1 MCVYHL
7 KSDIVEIVS
16 KSHAKKRTVGV
27 VPTMGALHDGHLS
40 LVKKACSENDQV
52 WVSIFV
58 NPTQFDNTNDLNKY
72 PKTLKQDL
80 KKLKSISNNILVFAP
95 SVKEMYPKKITAQ
108 SFSFEGLDT
117 VMEGAFRKGH
127 FNGVGTIV
135 LELLSLFK
143 AHRAYFGEK
152 DFQQLQIIRKLS
164 QQFSLPTK
172 IIACPIEREAS
183 GLAMSSRNNRLS
195 DELRVEAGFIF
206 KTLIEIQKKI
216 ESISFEDLKKR
227 MQLACS
233 KHTLFE
239 LEYFE
244 IVDEETLQPVQAF
257 STKKSLRAFVA
268 IKVNEVRLIDNI
280 RLN

>member
-16 KSHAKKRTVGV
+16 QSQAKKRTVGV

-95 SVKEMYPKKITAQ
+95 SVKEMYPKKIAAQ